1 MVIGTSRTG
10 LSTSSYSELDKNQFE
25 LQRNPF
31 TENNENPGDRLED
44 PGDPSNEL
52 EGIQGFDRQ
61 LLDHFKSGFQPL
73 LVRNPTATI
82 YTVPKRIYKL
92 KPKIYHNRY
101 QYFGIVMNFNNF
113 YPSKNLKD
121 LHMLAH
127 MNSILSRNVNNT
139 FEHYL
144 LAMKQMRERIRQC
157 HLVKIRVDFKCLIAL
172 VLSCCHILDVI
183 LLFFE
188 DKLTPQV
195 DETCSTA
202 LRELRTDMLLVQSQ
216 IPFFALQKI
225 YDMLHLDHSVYPSLT
240 HLSLHFFKEY
250 FQFNQQVDPMPSDKI
265 HHLLHLIHY
274 HLLPPNYFLK
284 QQGSKSLFLSHCLEL
299 PISVPSPSKQP
310 RTIYPI
316 PCARRL
322 RDAGIKLK
330 KKKTAGFSNITFHR
344 GVLKIPCLLLDN
356 YTEVLLRNLIA
367 WEQCHP
373 NVGAYFTGYGIFMD
387 FIINTAEDVDILSR
401 HRILEQT
408 LGSEEEVASVFNGL
422 STNIFYSQQEND
434 LLPSVC
440 EEINK
445 YCENKF
451 NIWKA
456 NLINDYFGNPWAII
470 SVVAAIVLLF
480 LTATQTFFA
489 AFAYFRPP

>member
-1 MVIGTSRTG
+1 MNQNKSIEGTHFLIFMFMAEKMEES
-10 LSTSSYSELDKNQFE
+10 STSMAPNS
-25 LQRNPF
+25 
-31 TENNENPGDRLED
+31 GA
-44 PGDPSNEL
+44 
-52 EGIQGFDRQ
+52 EGIEGFDRQ
-61 LLDHFKSGFQPL
+61 LLDDFKSGFRQL
-73 LVRNPTATI
+73 FVRNSTTTI
-82 YTVPKRIYKL
+82 YSVPKRIYKL
-92 KPKIYHNRY
+92 KPKIYNDRY
-101 QYFGIVMNFNNF
+101 QYFGIVMNFDKF
-113 YPSKNLKD
+113 YPRSSLSN

-127 MNSILSRNVNNT
+127 MQSILSRDGKNT
-139 FEHYL
+139 FEDYL
-144 LAMKQMRERIRQC
+144 SAMEQMRERIRKC
-157 HLVKIRVDFKCLIAL
+157 YLVEIRVDFKCFIAL
-172 VLSCCHILDVI
+172 VLSCCHILDVL

-188 DKLTPQV
+188 GKLTPQV
-195 DETCSTA
+195 DLSCSTA
-202 LRELRTDMLLVQSQ
+202 LHELCTDMLLVQSQ

-225 YDMLHLDHSVYPSLT
+225 YDMLDLDHSLYPSLT
-240 HLSLHFFKEY
+240 DLSLHFFKEF
-250 FQFNQQVDPMPSDKI
+250 FQFNQQVDPMPSDQI
-265 HHLLHLIHY
+265 HHLLHLVHY

-284 QQGSKSLFLSHCLEL
+284 QQGSKSSFLSHCLEF
-299 PISVPSPSKQP
+299 PISIPSPSKQP
-310 RTIYPI
+310 RTISPI

-330 KKKTAGFSNITFHR
+330 KKKTIGFSNITFHR
-344 GVLKIPCLLLDN
+344 GVLEIPYSHVDN

-387 FIINTAEDVDILSR
+387 FIINTAEDVEILNR
-401 HRILEQT
+401 LGILEQT

-422 STNIFYSQQEND
+422 STNIFYVEHEND

-440 EEINK
+440 EELNK
-445 YCENKF
+445 YCQDKF

-480 LTATQTFFA
+480 LTATQTFFS